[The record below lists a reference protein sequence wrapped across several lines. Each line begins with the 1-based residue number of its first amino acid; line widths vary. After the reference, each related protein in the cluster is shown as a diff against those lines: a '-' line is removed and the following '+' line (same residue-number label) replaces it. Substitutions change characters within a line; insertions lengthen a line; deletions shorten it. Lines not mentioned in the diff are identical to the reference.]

1 MKRALPQLARRA
13 PARRRLPAGARPTIG
28 ARRIAPPGR
37 FAPPRRKRSRSGIA
51 AAAVLGL
58 ALLAWIFWPSPSP
71 PPDSPPPAPA
81 RAADVTTPKE
91 PRKVRARRPPPPPAA
106 PAQPDVDEARVRAA
120 VLARA
125 ASLRACAVPA
135 GAPSQIPVR
144 LRVPASGEVRSVQ
157 LGGPE
162 PLPAALS
169 GCLRE
174 KLLLWR
180 FDDLRL
186 SSDVDLFATFALR

>member
-1 MKRALPQLARRA
+1 MKRPLARRA
-13 PARRRLPAGARPTIG
+13 PARPGLPRG
-28 ARRIAPPGR
+28 ARRMVGARRLTRPIPG
-37 FAPPRRKRSRSGIA
+37 ASLRRKRDRTGA
-51 AAAVLGL
+51 AAAAILGL
-58 ALLAWIFWPSPSP
+58 ALLGWILWPAAAP
-71 PPDSPPPAPA
+71 PPQAPPPAPPP
-81 RAADVTTPKE
+81 AAKAATSSA
-91 PRKVRARRPPPPPAA
+91 PRKVPARRLPPPPAA
-106 PAQPDVDEARVRAA
+106 AQSGVDEARVRAA

-125 ASLRACAVPA
+125 PALRACAVPA
-135 GAPSQIPVR
+135 GAPSQVPVR

-169 GCLRE
+169 ACLRE

-180 FDDLRL
+180 FDDLHL

>member
-13 PARRRLPAGARPTIG
+13 PARRRLPAGARRTIG

-58 ALLAWIFWPSPSP
+58 ALLAWIFWPAASP
-71 PPDSPPPAPA
+71 PPDAPPPVPV
-81 RAADVTTPKE
+81 RAANVATPKE
-91 PRKVRARRPPPPPAA
+91 PRKVRARRPPPPAAA
-106 PAQPDVDEARVRAA
+106 PAPSGVDEARVRAA

-125 ASLRACAVPA
+125 PSLGACAVPA

-180 FDDLRL
+180 FDDLHL
-186 SSDVDLFATFALR
+186 SSDVDVFATFALR

>member
-1 MKRALPQLARRA
+1 MRRRLPGGAHRRIAARRA
-13 PARRRLPAGARPTIG
+13 PAARPGPPARKKGDRAGAW
-28 ARRIAPPGR
+28 
-37 FAPPRRKRSRSGIA
+37 A
-51 AAAVLGL
+51 AALLAL
-58 ALLAWIFWPSPSP
+58 ALLAWVLWPAASP
-71 PPDSPPPAPA
+71 PPNSPPQVPAPSA
-81 RAADVTTPKE
+81 NVATRKE
-91 PRKVRARRPPPPPAA
+91 PRKIAARRPPPPSAA
-106 PAQPDVDEARVRAA
+106 PAQSGVDEARVRAA

-125 ASLRACAVPA
+125 QSLRACAVPA
-135 GAPSQIPVR
+135 GAPSQVPVR

-162 PLPAALS
+162 PLPAALA

-180 FDDLRL
+180 FDDLHL

>member
-1 MKRALPQLARRA
+1 VNRRPVRLAPPA
-13 PARRRLPAGARPTIG
+13 PARRRLPAGARRTIG
-28 ARRIAPPGR
+28 ARRAP
-37 FAPPRRKRSRSGIA
+37 APRPAPLARRKGDRAGA
-51 AAAVLGL
+51 WAAAVLAL
-58 ALLAWIFWPSPSP
+58 ALLAWVLWPAASPPAAAPPPVPSPAANVP
-71 PPDSPPPAPA
+71 P
-81 RAADVTTPKE
+81 RKE
-91 PRKVRARRPPPPPAA
+91 PRKVAARRPPPPPAA
-106 PAQPDVDEARVRAA
+106 PAQSGVDEARVRAA

-125 ASLRACAVPA
+125 ASLRACPVPA
-135 GAPSQIPVR
+135 GAPSQVPVR

-180 FDDLRL
+180 FDDLHL

>member
-1 MKRALPQLARRA
+1 VLA
-13 PARRRLPAGARPTIG
+13 
-28 ARRIAPPGR
+28 
-37 FAPPRRKRSRSGIA
+37 
-51 AAAVLGL
+51 L
-58 ALLAWIFWPSPSP
+58 ALLAWVLWPAA
-71 PPDSPPPAPA
+71 SPPPAAPPQLPA
-81 RAADVTTPKE
+81 PAANVASRKE
-91 PRKVRARRPPPPPAA
+91 PRKIAARRPPPPAA
-106 PAQPDVDEARVRAA
+106 PAQSDVDEARVRAA

-162 PLPAALS
+162 PLPAALA

-174 KLLLWR
+174 KLLLGR
-180 FDDLRL
+180 FDDLHL
-186 SSDVDLFATFALR
+186 SADVDLFATFALR

>member
-1 MKRALPQLARRA
+1 M
-13 PARRRLPAGARPTIG
+13 
-28 ARRIAPPGR
+28 
-37 FAPPRRKRSRSGIA
+37 
-51 AAAVLGL
+51 LGL

-71 PPDSPPPAPA
+71 TPGAPPPAPA

-91 PRKVRARRPPPPPAA
+91 PRKVRARRPPPPAA

-169 GCLRE
+169 GCLRA

-180 FDDLRL
+180 FDDLHL
-186 SSDVDLFATFALR
+186 SSDVDVFATFALR

>member
-1 MKRALPQLARRA
+1 
-13 PARRRLPAGARPTIG
+13 
-28 ARRIAPPGR
+28 
-37 FAPPRRKRSRSGIA
+37 
-51 AAAVLGL
+51 VLLL
-58 ALLAWIFWPSPSP
+58 ALLGWLLWPSAP
-71 PPDSPPPAPA
+71 PPRDAPPPPAPA
-81 RAADVTTPKE
+81 PAASLAVSRPA
-91 PRKVRARRPPPPPAA
+91 RKVPARPPAPAA
-106 PAQPDVDEARVRAA
+106 PPAPAGIDEARVRAA

-125 ASLRACAVPA
+125 ADLRACAVPA

-162 PLPAALS
+162 PLPPDLS

-180 FDDLRL
+180 FDDLHL

>member
-1 MKRALPQLARRA
+1 VKRALPQLVRRA

-28 ARRIAPPGR
+28 ARRIAPPRR

-71 PPDSPPPAPA
+71 PPGAPPPAPA
-81 RAADVTTPKE
+81 RAADVMTPKE

-180 FDDLRL
+180 FDDLHL
-186 SSDVDLFATFALR
+186 SSDVDVFATFALR

>member
-1 MKRALPQLARRA
+1 M
-13 PARRRLPAGARPTIG
+13 
-28 ARRIAPPGR
+28 
-37 FAPPRRKRSRSGIA
+37 
-51 AAAVLGL
+51 
-58 ALLAWIFWPSPSP
+58 
-71 PPDSPPPAPA
+71 
-81 RAADVTTPKE
+81 TPKE
-91 PRKVRARRPPPPPAA
+91 PRKVRARRPPPPPPAA
-106 PAQPDVDEARVRAA
+106 P
-120 VLARA
+120 A

-180 FDDLRL
+180 FDDLHL
-186 SSDVDLFATFALR
+186 SSDVDVFATFALR

>member
-1 MKRALPQLARRA
+1 VNGRTARLAPRA
-13 PARRRLPAGARPTIG
+13 PARRRLPAGARRTIAG
-28 ARRIAPPGR
+28 RRPVAPRHGPPPGG
-37 FAPPRRKRSRSGIA
+37 KRDRTAFWTA
-51 AAAVLGL
+51 ALLAL
-58 ALLAWIFWPSPSP
+58 ALLAWFLWPGASA
-71 PPDSPPPAPA
+71 PPAPPPPIPA
-81 RAADVTTPKE
+81 PAANVTIPKQ
-91 PRKVRARRPPPPPAA
+91 PRKVAARRPPPPAA
-106 PAQPDVDEARVRAA
+106 PVQSGVDAARVRAA

-125 ASLRACAVPA
+125 PSLRACAVPA
-135 GAPSQIPVR
+135 GAPSQVPVR

-180 FDDLRL
+180 FDDLHL